1 VASEKARTE
10 LKPPFT
16 LGVLADT
23 HIPDRR
29 RSLNPLVF
37 ELFQE
42 TGVAS
47 ILHAGDVSTPGVLRR
62 LEQIAPV
69 YAVRGNRD
77 WVALRRLPWALRLQ
91 FAEVKIGLTHGHGLV
106 WDYLRDRLEY
116 MRRGYRL
123 ELFQPRLL
131 AAFPDVDVIVFGHTH
146 RALNHYVDGKLVF
159 NPGSPHF
166 PDLKGD
172 PPSVGLLHIGRD
184 GKVVGEIRALDL

>member
-1 VASEKARTE
+1 M
-10 LKPPFT
+10 KPLFT
-16 LGVLADT
+16 LGVVADT

-29 RSLNPLVF
+29 RSLNPQVLEIFREAFV
-37 ELFQE
+37 
-42 TGVAS
+42 TA
-47 ILHAGDVSTPGVLRR
+47 ILHAGDVSTPGVLRQ

-77 WVALRRLPWALRLQ
+77 WVALRRLPSALRLQ
-91 FAEVKIGLTHGHGLV
+91 LAEVTIGLTHGHGLA

-146 RALNHYVDGKLVF
+146 RALNHYVNGKLVF

-172 PPSVGLLHIGRD
+172 PPSVGLLYIKPD
-184 GKVVGEIRALDL
+184 GGVVGEIRALDR